1 MSKES
6 WYKRKHQFTPYTKAD
21 GQAVSDEFDAIQTSF
36 ERIPEMRD
44 DGKGFKDS
52 PLIPEPTDQ
61 MHPVPL
67 KMLTETEK
75 SVNNARDDVTTKAQ
89 QVAQNTQS
97 VAANTLTATQKAN
110 TATQAAASAQSS
122 QQAAANA
129 ENMAHKWAANQVNEV
144 VQGDKYSA
152 YHYATK
158 AAQSETTASSAAIT
172 SKNNAD
178 IATSKAEEAVQAAER
193 ARSLANGEIDYE
205 KVLNVPSAD
214 TQTKGIVQLTSST
227 ASDSEE
233 LGLTAKAGKYLATL
247 IAKIPET
254 LTGYIKTTSKSSSID
269 SESAETVATS
279 NAVKKAYDKAVEAN
293 NNADNKVPKDG
304 NTTINGILRAKN
316 SSSGGWSAFQ
326 LETSQGYWQL
336 EVHPN
341 SHEDANRRFNML
353 FNPNTGKRVYLSFP
367 AISEDGDTVAYRSW
381 AVNKS
386 GDTMTGKL
394 KLPSIEVTENGTG
407 ESIKIGD
414 DAYIGDV
421 NVANSVGVKG
431 NTDKNQGYIAF
442 GNAKKR
448 FGYNGS
454 AFLSDSPLTTPQ
466 AGHGAYVSQYT
477 SSAPYI
483 VSSTGSVGRDTYHP
497 FIKGLVNSAGA
508 YGAAFSFGYTTS
520 QSGGNGFGR
529 GIIHLIED
537 NGHFL
542 TWTFE
547 HNGDFVS
554 TGDVRTSRRSLNKT
568 HQTDFNYVTVKQ
580 SGNYAGLNIDR
591 QDGKHA
597 RFELVGYHFKL
608 WVEDRYEINF
618 PERGGTVL
626 LDTDF
631 SYQKIGNFEVRKY
644 PDGTMLQTYFVDFN
658 DVHGANSG
666 LGGPGPKQLTW
677 AVSFV
682 GKPLVFG
689 NITSSIDD
697 SHNVGVNILT
707 KSTGTTLYWYNYEHS
722 NLNQGACRL
731 QFLAIGRWK

>member
-44 DGKGFKDS
+44 DGKGFKES
-52 PLIPEPTDQ
+52 PLIPEPTDP

-67 KMLTETEK
+67 KILTETEK
-75 SVNNARDDVTTKAQ
+75 SVNNARDDVTTKAE
-89 QVAQNTQS
+89 QVAQNAQS
-97 VAANTLTATQKAN
+97 VATNTLTATQKAN
-110 TATQAAASAQSS
+110 TATQAAASAQNS
-122 QQAAANA
+122 QQAASNS
-129 ENMAHKWAANQVNEV
+129 ENIAHKWAANPVNEV

-158 AAQSETTASSAAIT
+158 AEQSATTASSAAIT

-178 IATSKAEEAVQAAER
+178 IATSKAEEAAKSAEK
-193 ARSLANGEIDYE
+193 ARSLADGEVEYAKI
-205 KVLNVPSAD
+205 LHVPSAD
-214 TQTKGIVQLTSST
+214 TQTKGIVLLTNDT
-227 ASDSEE
+227 GLESES
-233 LGLTAKAGKYLATL
+233 LGLTAKAGKVLAQG
-247 IAKIPET
+247 IAALRLAMNNYIP
-254 LTGYIKTTSKSSSID
+254 LKSRSSSVTSND
-269 SESAETVATS
+269 ENGVATPK
-279 NAVKKAYDKAVEAN
+279 AVKTAYDKAVNAEKAADDAN
-293 NNADNKVPKDG
+293 NNA
-304 NTTINGILRAKN
+304 NGRVSKN
-316 SSSGGWSAFQ
+316 
-326 LETSQGYWQL
+326 
-336 EVHPN
+336 
-341 SHEDANRRFNML
+341 
-353 FNPNTGKRVYLSFP
+353 
-367 AISEDGDTVAYRSW
+367 
-381 AVNKS
+381 
-386 GDTMTGKL
+386 GDTMTGAL
-394 KLPSIEVTENGTG
+394 TVPHIIVNDQSNNDNSVQV
-407 ESIKIGD
+407 GD
-414 DAYIGDV
+414 DAKFLDIDHAHSIGLQSLGD
-421 NVANSVGVKG
+421 SSK
-431 NTDKNQGYIAF
+431 GYIAYGVSKKKF
-442 GNAKKR
+442 GFDGYR
-448 FGYNGS
+448 FLAESSIFTAQY
-454 AFLSDSPLTTPQ
+454 
-466 AGHGAYVSQYT
+466 GHGSYASQYT
-477 SSAPYI
+477 SNAPYM
-483 VSSTGSVGRDTYHP
+483 VEESGSIDRDAYHP
-497 FIKGLVNSAGA
+497 FIKGRVRKAGT
-508 YGAAFSFGYTTS
+508 YGAAFSFGYTTR
-520 QSGGNGFGR
+520 QGVGDGFGR
-529 GIIHLIED
+529 GIIHLVED
-537 NGHFL
+537 NGSNRY
-542 TWTFE
+542 WSFE

-554 TGDVRTSRRSLNKT
+554 AGDVRTGSRSLNKT

-697 SHNVGVNILT
+697 SHDVGVNILT

>member
-44 DGKGFKDS
+44 DGRGFKKS
-52 PLIPEPTDQ
+52 PLIPEPTDP
-61 MHPVPL
+61 MNPVPL

-75 SVNNARDDVTTKAQ
+75 SVNNARDDVTAKAQ

-97 VAANTLTATQKAN
+97 VATNTLTATQKAD

-122 QQAAANA
+122 QQTASNS
-129 ENMAHKWAANQVNEV
+129 ENMAHKWAANPVNEV

-152 YHYATK
+152 YHYAIK

-178 IATSKAEEAVQAAER
+178 IATSKAEEAAKSAEK
-193 ARSLANGEIDYE
+193 ARSLADGEVEYAKI
-205 KVLNVPSAD
+205 LHVPSAD
-214 TQTKGIVQLTSST
+214 TQTKGIVLLTNDT
-227 ASDSEE
+227 GLESES
-233 LGLTAKAGKYLATL
+233 LGLTAKAGKKLAQMIATVQTSLTKYLL
-247 IAKIPET
+247 V
-254 LTGYIKTTSKSSSID
+254 SKLSSSINST
-269 SESAETVATS
+269 SEDNVATS
-279 NAVKKAYDKAVEAN
+279 LAVKKAYDKAIDAN
-293 NNADNKVPKDG
+293 NNADNKVPKNGD
-304 NTTINGILRAKN
+304 TTINGTLKVKN
-316 SSSGGWSAFQ
+316 TSEGWSAYQ

-341 SHEDANRRFNML
+341 SHEEANRRFNML
-353 FNPNTGKRVYLSFP
+353 YIPNSGNRVYLAFP
-367 AISEDGDTVAYRSW
+367 AISGNGDTVAYRSW
-381 AVNKS
+381 AVDKS

-394 KLPSIEVTENGTG
+394 KLPNLEVTENGTG

>member
-1 MSKES
+1 MSKKS
-6 WYKRKHQFTPYTKAD
+6 WYNRKHQFTPYTKAD
-21 GQAVSDEFDAIQTSF
+21 GQAVSDEFDAVQTSF

-44 DGKGFKDS
+44 DGKGFKES
-52 PLIPEPTDQ
+52 PLIPEPTDP

-89 QVAQNTQS
+89 QVDQNTQS
-97 VAANTLTATQKAN
+97 VAANTLTATQKAD
-110 TATQAAASAQSS
+110 TATQAAAFAQSS
-122 QQAAANA
+122 QQAASNS
-129 ENMAHKWAANQVNEV
+129 ENMANKWAANPVNEV

-193 ARSLANGEIDYE
+193 ARSLADGEVEYAKI
-205 KVLNVPSAD
+205 LHVPSAD
-214 TQTKGIVQLTSST
+214 TQTKGIVQLTNDT
-227 ASDSEE
+227 GLESES
-233 LGLTAKAGKYLATL
+233 LGLTAKVGKKLAQM
-247 IAKIPET
+247 IAVVQLALNNYIP
-254 LTGYIKTTSKSSSID
+254 LNKRSSSVNSND
-269 SESAETVATS
+269 ENNVATS
-279 NAVKKAYDKAVEAN
+279 KAVKTAYDKGIEAKN
-293 NNADNKVPKDG
+293 AADNAQQSAEAA
-304 NTTINGILRAKN
+304 NTNAN
-316 SSSGGWSAFQ
+316 S
-326 LETSQGYWQL
+326 
-336 EVHPN
+336 
-341 SHEDANRRFNML
+341 
-353 FNPNTGKRVYLSFP
+353 RV
-367 AISEDGDTVAYRSW
+367 A
-381 AVNKS
+381 KS
-386 GDTMTGKL
+386 GDTMTGNLSLKQGDYSGLNLYNNDGYYIRLEGNHNNSSSMLTLVYRTPQGDNIAVASIPKKNGVIVYRDDVVSKNGDSMSGTLSFSGATESYRIGAYTWRMPIKFSGDAVIGNEKCAIGFNNNGSLHFGGLPGASQFNATLDGDKL
-394 KLPSIEVTENGTG
+394 WV
-407 ESIKIGD
+407 
-414 DAYIGDV
+414 AGDV
-421 NVANSVGVKG
+421 K
-431 NTDKNQGYIAF
+431 
-442 GNAKKR
+442 
-448 FGYNGS
+448 
-454 AFLSDSPLTTPQ
+454 
-466 AGHGAYVSQYT
+466 
-477 SSAPYI
+477 
-483 VSSTGSVGRDTYHP
+483 TGS
-497 FIKGLVNSAGA
+497 
-508 YGAAFSFGYTTS
+508 
-520 QSGGNGFGR
+520 
-529 GIIHLIED
+529 
-537 NGHFL
+537 
-542 TWTFE
+542 
-547 HNGDFVS
+547 
-554 TGDVRTSRRSLNKT
+554 RSLNKT
-568 HQTDFNYVTVKQ
+568 HQNDFNYVTVKQ

-631 SYQKIGNFEVRKY
+631 SYQKIGNFDVRKY

-697 SHNVGVNILT
+697 SHDVGVNILT

-722 NLNQGACRL
+722 NPNQGACRL

>member
-1 MSKES
+1 MSKKS

-21 GQAVSDEFDAIQTSF
+21 GQAVSDEFDAVQTSF

-52 PLIPEPTDQ
+52 PLIPEPTDP

-67 KMLTETEK
+67 KMLTETEE
-75 SVNNARDDVTTKAQ
+75 SVNNARDDVTAKAQ

-97 VAANTLTATQKAN
+97 VAANTLTATQKAD

-122 QQAAANA
+122 QQAASNS
-129 ENMAHKWAANQVNEV
+129 ENMAHKWAANPVNEV

-152 YHYATK
+152 YHYAIK

-178 IATSKAEEAVQAAER
+178 IATSKAEEAAKSAEK
-193 ARSLANGEIDYE
+193 ARSLADGEVEYAKI
-205 KVLNVPSAD
+205 LHVPSAD
-214 TQTKGIVQLTSST
+214 TQTRGIVLLTNDT
-227 ASDSEE
+227 GLESES
-233 LGLTAKAGKYLATL
+233 LGLTAKAGKKLAQMIATVQTSLTKYLL
-247 IAKIPET
+247 ISKLSSNINS
-254 LTGYIKTTSKSSSID
+254 TSED
-269 SESAETVATS
+269 NVATS
-279 NAVKKAYDKAVEAN
+279 LAVKKAYDKAVEAN

-326 LETSQGYWQL
+326 LEASQGYWQL

-353 FNPNTGKRVYLSFP
+353 YIPNSGNRVYLSFP
-367 AISEDGDTVAYRSW
+367 ALGNNGEVAAYQSW
-381 AVNKS
+381 AVNKA
-386 GDTMTGKL
+386 GDSMTGKL
-394 KLPSIEVTENGTG
+394 KLPSIEVTGNGTG

-421 NVANSVGVKG
+421 NTANTVGIRG
-431 NTDKNQGYIAF
+431 NTDKKQGYVAF
-442 GNAKKR
+442 GDAGKK
-448 FGYNGS
+448 FGYDGS
-454 AFLSDSPLTTPQ
+454 RFVADTSISTGQ
-466 AGHGAYVSQYT
+466 RGHGAYSSQY
-477 SSAPYI
+477 SFDAPYI
-483 VSSTGSVGRDTYHP
+483 VTAAGSVNRDTYHP
-497 FIKGLVNSAGA
+497 FIKGLVNGAGA
-508 YGAAFSFGYTTS
+508 YGAALSFGYTTS
-520 QSGGNGFGR
+520 QSGVAGFGR

-537 NGHFL
+537 NGRFL
-542 TWTFE
+542 TWSFE

-554 TGDVRTSRRSLNKT
+554 TGDVKTGSRSLNKT
-568 HQTDFNYVTVKQ
+568 HQNDFNYVTVKQ

-631 SYQKIGNFEVRKY
+631 SYQKIGNFDVRKY

-697 SHNVGVNILT
+697 SHDVGVNILT

-722 NLNQGACRL
+722 NPNQGACRL

>member
-1 MSKES
+1 MSKKS

-44 DGKGFKDS
+44 DGRGFKES
-52 PLIPEPTDQ
+52 PLIPEPTDP

-75 SVNNARDDVTTKAQ
+75 SVNNARDDVTAKAQ

-97 VAANTLTATQKAN
+97 VATNTLTATQKAD

-122 QQAAANA
+122 QQAASNS
-129 ENMAHKWAANQVNEV
+129 ENIAHKWAANPVNEV
-144 VQGDKYSA
+144 VQDNQYSA

-178 IATSKAEEAVQAAER
+178 IATSKAEEAAQSAEK
-193 ARSLANGEIDYE
+193 ARSLADGEVEYTKI
-205 KVLNVPSAD
+205 LHVPSAD
-214 TQTKGIVQLTSST
+214 TQTKGIVLLTNDT
-227 ASDSEE
+227 GLESES
-233 LGLTAKAGKYLATL
+233 LGLTAKAGKKLAQMIATVQTSLTKYLL
-247 IAKIPET
+247 VSKLSSNINS
-254 LTGYIKTTSKSSSID
+254 TSED
-269 SESAETVATS
+269 NVATS
-279 NAVKKAYDKAVEAN
+279 LAVKKAYDKAIDAN
-293 NNADNKVPKDG
+293 NNADNKVPKNG
-304 NTTINGILRAKN
+304 NTTINGTLKVKN
-316 SSSGGWSAFQ
+316 TSGGWSAYQ

-336 EVHPN
+336 EAHPN
-341 SHEDANRRFNML
+341 SHEEANRRFNMM
-353 FNPNTGKRVYLSFP
+353 FTPNIGNRVYLSFP
-367 AISEDGDTVAYRSW
+367 TLGNNGEVVAYQSW
-381 AVNKS
+381 AVNKA
-386 GDTMTGKL
+386 GDSMTGIL
-394 KLPSIEVTENGTG
+394 RT
-407 ESIKIGD
+407 
-414 DAYIGDV
+414 
-421 NVANSVGVKG
+421 VG
-431 NTDKNQGYIAF
+431 IASTH
-442 GNAKKR
+442 
-448 FGYNGS
+448 FGY
-454 AFLSDSPLTTPQ
+454 
-466 AGHGAYVSQYT
+466 GAYANQYT
-477 SSAPYI
+477 SGAPFL
-483 VSSTGSVGRDTYHP
+483 VNAEGSQDRDAYHP
-497 FIKGLVNSAGA
+497 FVKGLVRSKNH
-508 YGAAFSFGYTTS
+508 YGSAFSFGYTTK
-520 QSGGNGFGR
+520 QGSGDGFGR

-537 NGHFL
+537 NGKSIA
-542 TWTFE
+542 WNFE
-547 HNGDFVS
+547 HNGDFIAY
-554 TGDVRTSRRSLNKT
+554 GDVRTGSRSLNKT

-580 SGNYAGLNIDR
+580 SGNYAGLNIYR

-697 SHNVGVNILT
+697 SHDVGVNILT